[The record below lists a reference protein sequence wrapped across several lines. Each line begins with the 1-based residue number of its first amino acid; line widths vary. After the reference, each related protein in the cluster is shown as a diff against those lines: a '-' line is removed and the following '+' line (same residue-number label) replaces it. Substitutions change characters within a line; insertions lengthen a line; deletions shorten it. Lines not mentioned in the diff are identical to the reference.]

1 MTAGVRGARIE
12 FAGVTGHYGSFIA
25 LHETNL
31 VIEPGEFFALLG
43 PSGSGKSTLLGAITG
58 FNAPSAG
65 RVLIN
70 GADVTGTPP
79 YKRNIGMVFQ
89 NYALFPFMTVAANVA
104 FPLQTRKRPR
114 AEVQDRVERALAM
127 VRLSAMA
134 HRLPRQLSGGQ
145 QQRVALARASIYDPP
160 VLLMDEPLGALDK
173 NLREELQDEIRQFHR
188 KVGATVVYV
197 THDQAEAAALAD
209 RVAILNAGH
218 LEQIGT
224 PRHLYEHPCNAFVA
238 GFLGEANRFTLRQ
251 AHPEPG
257 GTRLE
262 TIEGPTLAATHAAPG
277 DTAICIRPERIRIT
291 ATQGSDANRLSG
303 TVIDAVFSTGSI
315 RYRIE
320 AGAQILL
327 VRTTAARDGATFHV
341 GDTVHLGWAR
351 EDTLVLPP

>member
-1 MTAGVRGARIE
+1 MKGARIE
-12 FAGVTGHYGSFIA
+12 FAAVTGRYGAFVA

-58 FNAPSAG
+58 FNAPSSG

-70 GADVTGTPP
+70 GADVTAVPP

-89 NYALFPFMTVAANVA
+89 NYALFPFMTVFDNVA
-104 FPLQTRKRPR
+104 FPLRTRKLPR
-114 AEVQDRVERALAM
+114 AEVQERVERSLAM
-127 VRLSAMA
+127 VRLSSMA
-134 HRLPRQLSGGQ
+134 GRLPRQLSGGQ

-188 KVGATVVYV
+188 TVGATVVYV

-209 RVAILNAGH
+209 RVAILNAGR

-224 PRHLYEHPCNAFVA
+224 PQHLYEHPNNAFVA
-238 GFLGEANRFTLRQ
+238 GFLGEANRFTILEARAEQ
-251 AHPEPG
+251 G
-257 GTRLE
+257 GVRLKTE
-262 TIEGPTLAATHAAPG
+262 EGMVLAAAVAPPG
-277 DTAICIRPERIRIT
+277 HTAVCVRPERIGI
-291 ATQGSDANRLSG
+291 AAAPGPEPNQLHG

-315 RYRIE
+315 RYRVE
-320 AGAQILL
+320 VGSSVLL
-327 VRTTAARDGATFHV
+327 VRAVAGRGRGAFQP
-341 GDTVHLGWAR
+341 GDPVHLGWAR

>member
-1 MTAGVRGARIE
+1 MRGARIE
-12 FAGVTGHYGSFIA
+12 FAGVTGRYGDFVA

-70 GADVTGTPP
+70 GADVTAVPP
-79 YKRNIGMVFQ
+79 YRRNIGMVFQ

-104 FPLQTRKRPR
+104 FPLQTRKLPR
-114 AEVQDRVERALAM
+114 AEIAERVERALAM
-127 VRLSAMA
+127 VRLSALA
-134 HRLPRQLSGGQ
+134 RRLPRQLSGGQ

-173 NLREELQDEIRQFHR
+173 NLREELQDEIRQFHC

-209 RVAILNAGH
+209 RVAILNAGR

-224 PRHLYEHPCNAFVA
+224 PRTLYEHPCNGFVA
-238 GFLGEANRFTLRQ
+238 GFLGEANRFTVRGVR
-251 AHPEPG
+251 PEAG
-257 GTRLE
+257 GVRLD
-262 TIEGPTLAATHAAPG
+262 TVEGPVLAAMHALPG
-277 DTAICIRPERIRIT
+277 ETAVCVRPERIGIA
-291 ATQGSDANRLSG
+291 ATPGSEANRLSG
-303 TVIDAVFSTGSI
+303 TVVDAVFSTGSI
-315 RYRIE
+315 RYRVE
-320 AGAQILL
+320 VGAQVLL
-327 VRTTAARDGATFHV
+327 VRGTAGREAAAFRV
-341 GDTVHLGWAR
+341 GDPVHLGWAR

>member
-1 MTAGVRGARIE
+1 MKGARIE
-12 FAGVTGHYGSFIA
+12 FAGVTGRYGAFVA

-70 GADVTGTPP
+70 GADVTAVPP

-89 NYALFPFMTVAANVA
+89 NYALFPFMTVFDNVA
-104 FPLQTRKRPR
+104 FPLRTRKLPR
-114 AEVQDRVERALAM
+114 AEVQERVERALAM
-127 VRLSAMA
+127 VRLSTMA

-209 RVAILNAGH
+209 RVAILNEGR
-218 LEQIGT
+218 LEQIGS
-224 PRHLYEHPCNAFVA
+224 PQHLYEHPCNGFVA
-238 GFLGEANRFTLRQ
+238 GFLGEANRFTVRDAQ
-251 AHPEPG
+251 SEPNG
-257 GTRLE
+257 VKLE
-262 TIEGPTLAATHAAPG
+262 TTEGLVLAGCHAGPG
-277 DTAICIRPERIRIT
+277 ESAVCVRPERISIG
-291 ATQGSDANRLSG
+291 AAPAGEANCLPG
-303 TVIDAVFSTGSI
+303 KVLDAVFSTGSI
-315 RYRIE
+315 RYRVE
-320 AGAQILL
+320 VGQQVLL
-327 VRTTAARDGATFHV
+327 VRAVAGRGLDAFRP
-341 GDTVHLGWAR
+341 GDAVHLGWQR